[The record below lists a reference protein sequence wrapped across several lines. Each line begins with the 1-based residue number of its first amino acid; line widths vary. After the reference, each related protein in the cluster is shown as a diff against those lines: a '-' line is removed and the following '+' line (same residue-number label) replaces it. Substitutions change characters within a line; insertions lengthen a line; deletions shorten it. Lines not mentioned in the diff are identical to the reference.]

1 MFKFLKENFIG
12 LLTTIVNVYKHT
24 KCVPLSNQRCKSK
37 PTLINLHP
45 I

>member
-24 KCVPLSNQRCKSK
+24 KCVRLSNQRCKSK